1 MWTYDSHLAVFPAL
15 QKTSR
20 TVYHQRT
27 YLRKREMESLFLS
40 YPLYLTSFDICM
52 NYFPLLC
59 FHVKKQK
66 FMECIQI
73 LHSVKH
79 FQSLLKS
86 ALDLTI
92 RLSGDSYLHP
102 TFQCQTRLNVNLE
115 EPVGGGERVKL
126 KSTCTKQQQITFLT
140 YRSLVQIPLQSA
152 GPQSRDHLVAQ
163 GSGELN
169 CYGKSSYHPSW
180 TSNQS
185 KQNVC
190 NSPLVP
196 QLPALP
202 PYFLGNVALTQKPQE
217 TRSRA

>member
-1 MWTYDSHLAVFPAL
+1 
-15 QKTSR
+15 
-20 TVYHQRT
+20 
-27 YLRKREMESLFLS
+27 
-40 YPLYLTSFDICM
+40 M

-59 FHVKKQK
+59 FLITKQK
-66 FMECIQI
+66 SPECIQI

-79 FQSLLKS
+79 FWSVLKIS
-86 ALDLTI
+86 PEPDHHMEQ
-92 RLSGDSYLHP
+92 DSHPHP
-102 TFQCQTRLNVNLE
+102 TFQWQTRLNVNFE

-126 KSTCTKQQQITFLT
+126 RSTCTEQQQIAFLA

-163 GSGELN
+163 GSGELS

-185 KQNVC
+185 KQIVC

-196 QLPALP
+196 QLPSLP
-202 PYFLGNVALTQKPQE
+202 PSCHGNVDLTQIPQE
-217 TRSRA
+217 TASRAETLPSYSQKYKLSKY